1 MEAGQCPSCLDLI
14 YKAAAIGNLV
24 VDHGF
29 TSKSSLDIVFKSNV
43 RNPIMELNRIKAS
56 CIVFFALLYTVGGR
70 CNLLWEELETPGPKH
85 LSYDLPPCQLAT
97 DWGFLWRNYHTPESL
112 PNCFKLVWHHQNPKY
127 FGGFKFQTNKII
139 DWASRASSM

>member
-14 YKAAAIGNLV
+14 CKAAAIGNLV

-29 TSKSSLDIVFKSNV
+29 TSKSSLDIVFRSNA

-85 LSYDLPPCQLAT
+85 LSYDLPPCRLAT
-97 DWGFLWRNYHTPESL
+97 DWGYALSVEKLPHSRVSAELLQVGLAPPKPKTLWV
-112 PNCFKLVWHHQNPKY
+112 F
-127 FGGFKFQTNKII
+127 
-139 DWASRASSM
+139 